1 MKTHDVIIIGAGF
14 FGLRVALFFAK
25 KKYKILI
32 LEAENTAFKRASL
45 INQARVHNGYHYP
58 KSYPTALSSHNH
70 YQQFCE
76 EYNEAIDFNFQK
88 IYGIAKNNSNINSKQ
103 FEFFC
108 KQVDI
113 PLKDVP
119 IKINSLFSNDLIE
132 NTYLVDEV
140 AFDGLKLRD
149 TLLTEL
155 LGYNNIEIKF
165 NEKVHKIEINDSIAN
180 LHVKKNIYKATRVFN
195 AAYAGI
201 NNLLKNSGIQKLDF
215 KLELAEIVLIKPP
228 KEIEKLGVTIMDGQ
242 YWSTMPYPAFD
253 CHSLSH
259 VRYTPHMKWHE
270 KNYCT
275 DAYKIS
281 DRKQKT
287 KQLHMLNDAKRYLP
301 IMKNS
306 DYIGSKYTIKTVV
319 SRNEI
324 NDGRP
329 IVVKEHSVNPLIVS
343 ILGSKIDNIYDL
355 ENYLK
360 KYQRVEY
367 E

>member
-1 MKTHDVIIIGAGF
+1 
-14 FGLRVALFFAK
+14 
-25 KKYKILI
+25 
-32 LEAENTAFKRASL
+32 
-45 INQARVHNGYHYP
+45 
-58 KSYPTALSSHNH
+58 
-70 YQQFCE
+70 
-76 EYNEAIDFNFQK
+76 
-88 IYGIAKNNSNINSKQ
+88 
-103 FEFFC
+103 
-108 KQVDI
+108 
-113 PLKDVP
+113 
-119 IKINSLFSNDLIE
+119 
-132 NTYLVDEV
+132 
-140 AFDGLKLRD
+140 
-149 TLLTEL
+149 
-155 LGYNNIEIKF
+155 
-165 NEKVHKIEINDSIAN
+165 
-180 LHVKKNIYKATRVFN
+180 
-195 AAYAGI
+195 
-201 NNLLKNSGIQKLDF
+201 
-215 KLELAEIVLIKPP
+215 
-228 KEIEKLGVTIMDGQ
+228 MDGQ